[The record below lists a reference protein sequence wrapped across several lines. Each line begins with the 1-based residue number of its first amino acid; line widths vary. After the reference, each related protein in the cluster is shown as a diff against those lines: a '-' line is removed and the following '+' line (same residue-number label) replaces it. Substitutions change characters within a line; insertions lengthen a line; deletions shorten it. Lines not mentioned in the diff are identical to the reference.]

1 MIRPVFKSFIQP
13 SVSMKITITKIMAL
27 FLFVAIPALIIAR
40 KSVYAASAKT
50 NAPVPISTP
59 VVLNKSLTYSS
70 LMYFNSGLANAGLPF
85 NVFALAMKGFS
96 KLREQEQV
104 GADSI
109 LTIIDMSKSSR
120 DKRLYVLDLK
130 TQELVFHSVV
140 SHGRN
145 SGNEYARQFSNRPRS
160 NMSSLG
166 FYVTKGTYRGSN
178 GYSLKL
184 NGTETGFNHLAEP
197 RAIVMHGANYAN
209 ENVISSKGYLGRS
222 LGCPAVPENLNKKI
236 IDKIKDGNALFI
248 YYPDAN
254 YLKRSKV
261 LNG

>member
-1 MIRPVFKSFIQP
+1 MRLVFKNLIQKTR
-13 SVSMKITITKIMAL
+13 SMKITVPKIMAL
-27 FLFVAIPALIIAR
+27 CLVMAIPAVIIAK
-40 KSVYAASAKT
+40 KSAFAESSK
-50 NAPVPISTP
+50 NAVPAPIGTP

-70 LMYFNSGLANAGLPF
+70 LLYFNSGLANAGLPF
-85 NVFALAMKGFS
+85 NVFALAIKGFS

-130 TQELVFHSVV
+130 SKELVYHSVV

-145 SGNEYARQFSNRPRS
+145 SGSEFARQFSNRPRS

-166 FYVTKGTYRGSN
+166 FYVTKGTYVGSN
-178 GYSLKL
+178 GYSLRL
-184 NGTETGFNHLAEP
+184 DGTEIGFNHLAHA

-209 ENVISSKGYLGRS
+209 ENVINSKGYLGRS
-222 LGCPAVPENLNKKI
+222 LGCPAVPEKLNKKI